1 MATTHD
7 RNSTEAT
14 RAITTL
20 RYFQVGVI
28 LGGGREAF
36 AYKFMLIVG
45 SQYFE
50 QSREFSSTE
59 VLIHIRDFFL
69 QIRLIALGKTAHNE
83 DLVYQSLLFL
93 LDVFQNGV
101 DTFFLGIIDKATGIN
116 NDYVSFVLM
125 YYLLTTGLELPHKH
139 LTIIY
144 ILRTA

>member
-1 MATTHD
+1 
-7 RNSTEAT
+7 
-14 RAITTL
+14 
-20 RYFQVGVI
+20 
-28 LGGGREAF
+28 
-36 AYKFMLIVG
+36 MLIVG

-69 QIRLIALGKTAHNE
+69 QIRLIALRKAAHNE
-83 DLVYQSLLFL
+83 DFVYQSLLFL

-116 NDYVSFVLM
+116 NHNVPLVLM
-125 YYLLTTGLELPHKH
+125 YYLLATGLELSHKH